1 MLRIDVLVRCFRK
14 ALAVMAFG
22 ATLAACADTQP
33 RPAFYQNLARSGGQL
48 DPNNALNLINSY
60 RQSQGVG
67 AVSLNPALMSLAKGY
82 AASLASNAKTN
93 RNVQP
98 DGKLNARLQSAGY
111 QAADVE
117 ESVTAG
123 YHTFAEAFSG
133 WRDSPPHRK
142 TMLMKNATD
151 MGIAAA
157 YAPNTRYRDYWVLV
171 MAQPK

>member
-1 MLRIDVLVRCFRK
+1 MLRIDVLVRCSRK

-157 YAPNTRYRDYWVLV
+157 YAPNTRYRVYWVLV